1 MTTDSAMVG
10 AIPTPLGE
18 ERNSLLPSV
27 ATGHQTEKRE
37 EMRERSKLD
46 GVTPSSK
53 LLWLAQANLYVN
65 RRNCQQANAS

>member
-1 MTTDSAMVG
+1 MVG

-27 ATGHQTEKRE
+27 ATGHQSEKRE

-46 GVTPSSK
+46 GVKTSSK

-65 RRNCQQANAS
+65 RRQC